1 MNLFIFVFVSLY
13 ALVTLMYSQKQYIE
27 PFAEK
32 VYEKL
37 LPDNPSLFQLVSYR
51 TMYVL
56 MSLSLSFAWFIMMVT
71 VNWTIIVYILIIPAL
86 IGFYLVA
93 TWIRQIVID
102 LTKKGKIS

>member
-1 MNLFIFVFVSLY
+1 MSLFIFVFVSLY
-13 ALVTLMYSQKQYIE
+13 ALVTLMYSQQKYIE

-32 VYEKL
+32 IYEKL
-37 LPDNPSLFQLVSYR
+37 LPDNPSLFQLVLYR

-71 VNWTIIVYILIIPAL
+71 VNQRIIVYILIIPAL

-93 TWIRQIVID
+93 TWFRRAVID
-102 LTKKGKIS
+102 LTKKDKMP